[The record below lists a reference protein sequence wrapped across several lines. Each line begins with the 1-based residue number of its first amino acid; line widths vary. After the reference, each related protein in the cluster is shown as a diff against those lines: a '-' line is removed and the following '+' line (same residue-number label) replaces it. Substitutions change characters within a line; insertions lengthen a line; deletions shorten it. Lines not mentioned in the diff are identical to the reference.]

1 MNWRLLSIVNWNN
14 LDQQVVCG
22 YPGLPDGGRIKSGG
36 KLSSSG
42 NKYYSAGDVVAYT
55 CKVNILYFGFWNLY

>member
-1 MNWRLLSIVNWNN
+1 M
-14 LDQQVVCG
+14 CG
-22 YPGLPDGGRIKSGG
+22 YPGLPNGGRIKSGG

-55 CKVNILYFGFWNLY
+55 CKVNILYFGFLNLYFLFCELK

>member
-1 MNWRLLSIVNWNN
+1 M
-14 LDQQVVCG
+14 CG

-55 CKVNILYFGFWNLY
+55 CKVNILYFGFLNLYFLFCELK